1 MCERGILCARCL
13 QHCLQSHHLGFL
25 LLSLPSLIMCRFLP
39 STFLKL
45 FLLSY
50 LFFSAPLP
58 SFPLSF
64 YPLLWTPRSQ
74 FTSKILLI
82 LFFVF
87 FFFLCRSMYISPGTF
102 KITLNFKGNC
112 GRNFVFCH
120 WSPIFFRFIIMIYR
134 EQMRSMHRSGGK
146 E

>member
-25 LLSLPSLIMCRFLP
+25 LLSLPSLVMCRFLP

-50 LFFSAPLP
+50 LFFLLP
-58 SFPLSF
+58 SLPSLSRSILS
-64 YPLLWTPRSQ
+64 YEPHAPNLLRRSC
-74 FTSKILLI
+74 
-82 LFFVF
+82 LFCF
-87 FFFLCRSMYISPGTF
+87 FFSFLCRSMYISPGTL